1 MPTPEELLE
10 ALETRLILGEISETR
25 YDELKAKLL
34 AKLDGGGGT
43 AASGETN
50 VSDSVIKGDVS
61 STTGAASVGNVVFNV
76 AGPDVPP
83 QRGAEVV
90 ECPLCGR
97 RNEFKETFR
106 CLKCGRDH
114 LCLEHLAVSERM
126 CEDCAGIGPD
136 SETALGRAS
145 GDGEEEQE
153 LRARIDFDSQ
163 ECSRAVVGGKG
174 AAEYLRSA
182 QRSGLDSWKRGAE
195 LGWPRAQWL
204 YAKCLEVG
212 TDPVRDATEA
222 ARWYL
227 KAAENGY
234 VAAQYSLGRLY
245 ASGKGVSKDEAEAA
259 RWFRKAAEQGF
270 SAAQH
275 ALGLSYASGTGV
287 SKDEAEAVRWYR
299 KAAERGYASSQNNL
313 GLSYANG
320 SGVPEDETVAV
331 DWYRRAAEKGLA
343 IAQRNLALCYQHG
356 HGVPKDAAE
365 ATKWFRK
372 AAAQGK
378 R

>member
-10 ALETRLILGEISETR
+10 ALETRLILGEISEAR

-34 AKLDGGGGT
+34 AKQEGGGGS
-43 AASGETN
+43 AASGLTN

-76 AGPDVPP
+76 PGPNVPP

-126 CEDCAGIGPD
+126 CEDCAGTGPE
-136 SETALGRAS
+136 SKAILGS
-145 GDGEEEQE
+145 TSDEQEEE
-153 LRARIDFDSQ
+153 LRARIDFDLQ
-163 ECSRAVVGGKG
+163 ECTRAVAGGKG

-234 VAAQYSLGRLY
+234 AAAQYSLGLLY

-259 RWFRKAAEQGF
+259 RWYRKAADQEF
-270 SAAQH
+270 PAAQH

-320 SGVPEDETVAV
+320 SGVPEDETEAV
-331 DWYRRAAEKGLA
+331 DWYRRAAEQGLA
-343 IAQRNLALCYQHG
+343 IAQRNLALCYQYG

-365 ATKWFRK
+365 ATKWFGK

-378 R
+378 K